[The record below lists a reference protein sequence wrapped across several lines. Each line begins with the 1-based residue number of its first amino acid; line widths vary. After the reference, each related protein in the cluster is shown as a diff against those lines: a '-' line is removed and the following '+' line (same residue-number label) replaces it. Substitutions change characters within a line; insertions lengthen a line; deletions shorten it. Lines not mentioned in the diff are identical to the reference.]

1 MQRSIPY
8 KEDYDANLLKD
19 IFREF
24 IYPRE
29 QRKYRSNH
37 FGRLMTA
44 KQREK
49 YGDGGSETT
58 NRFDTP
64 LKVIFAIISSI

>member
-8 KEDYDANLLKD
+8 KEDYDTDVMKD

-24 IYPRE
+24 ICPRE

-37 FGRLMTA
+37 FGRLMFA

-49 YGDGGSETT
+49 YGDGGSETG
-58 NRFDTP
+58 NRFYTL
-64 LKVIFAIISSI
+64 LKIVIFT